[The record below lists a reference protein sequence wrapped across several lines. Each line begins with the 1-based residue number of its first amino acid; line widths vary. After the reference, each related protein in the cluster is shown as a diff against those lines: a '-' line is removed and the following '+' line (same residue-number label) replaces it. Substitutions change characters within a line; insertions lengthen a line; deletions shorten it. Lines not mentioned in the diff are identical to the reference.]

1 MLVCSFLSS
10 HKHSAFLSPLTSSL
24 ELPAL
29 CPPPPRLLLFH
40 SLVQEAISW
49 SFLQSLRRSWAI
61 RLNEDIVLVLKKL
74 KSGWGDRL
82 NRSFQQ
88 GEPHV
93 KITVSHTWGL
103 EGREDE
109 SAIVF
114 QLGEVRV
121 ESQAGDHA
129 SQFLPHQI
137 KAHVFANYSETRTAQ
152 EAEY

>member
-1 MLVCSFLSS
+1 MLVCSLFCS
-10 HKHSAFLSPLTSSL
+10 HKHSAFLSPLTFSL
-24 ELPAL
+24 ELPTL
-29 CPPPPRLLLFH
+29 CPPPPRLLLFLN
-40 SLVQEAISW
+40 LVQEAISW
-49 SFLQSLRRSWAI
+49 SFPQSLRSWAI

-88 GEPHV
+88 GEPYV
-93 KITVSHTWGL
+93 KITVSHTWGS

-109 SAIVF
+109 SVIVF

-121 ESQAGDHA
+121 ERQAGDHA

-137 KAHVFANYSETRTAQ
+137 KAHVFVNYNETRTAQ